1 VGGVLQV
8 SDEVSLSGSGLT
20 ELTIDHVEIFAFR
33 VPVAQGRRA
42 RYGNQSAR
50 TALIVKLLD
59 GDGCWGWGECF
70 TNWPTFGVEHRA
82 RIASDI
88 LTPLVKGFSA
98 GHPEDLSAFLHEQT
112 AIMRIK
118 SNENGPFE
126 QVIAAFDIALWDL
139 WARRLGEPLHRL
151 LGGAGDGS
159 ARIYASGLTSDN
171 IEQSKQWAESRG
183 VRAYKLKV
191 GFGLH
196 EDKAALDQ
204 LIGCIGTAR
213 LMVDADQAWDVDA
226 AVEATKMLSAFD
238 VDWLEE
244 PLRADRPLSEWKALA
259 EQTDIPLAA
268 GENIRGE
275 TNFDAWAAAK
285 VLKILQPDPIKWGGI
300 SQVRNVWAKARAT
313 GLRVC
318 PHYLGGGIG
327 LLATAHLAAAM
338 GDDLLEFD
346 VSENPLRF
354 ALAEPFPEISNGVL
368 KLSQVPG
375 LGVEPDL
382 AALAAWRL

>member
-1 VGGVLQV
+1 
-8 SDEVSLSGSGLT
+8 
-20 ELTIDHVEIFAFR
+20 
-33 VPVAQGRRA
+33 
-42 RYGNQSAR
+42 
-50 TALIVKLLD
+50 
-59 GDGCWGWGECF
+59 
-70 TNWPTFGVEHRA
+70 
-82 RIASDI
+82 
-88 LTPLVKGFSA
+88 
-98 GHPEDLSAFLHEQT
+98 
-112 AIMRIK
+112 MRIK

-139 WARRLGEPLHRL
+139 WARRLGEPLHRV
-151 LGGAGDGS
+151 LGCAGDGS

-171 IEQSKQWAESRG
+171 IEQSTQWAESHG
-183 VRAYKLKV
+183 VQAYKLKV
-191 GFGLH
+191 GFRLH
-196 EDKAALDQ
+196 EDKTALDQ
-204 LIGCIGTAR
+204 LTGRIGKAR
-213 LMVDADQAWDVDA
+213 LMVDADQAWDIDA
-226 AVEATKMLSAFD
+226 AIEATRMLSTFA

-275 TNFDAWAAAK
+275 ADFEAWAAAR

-300 SQVRNVWAKARAT
+300 SKVRKVWARAQAT

-327 LLATAHLAAAM
+327 LLATAHLTAAM

-354 ALAEPFPEISNGVL
+354 ALAEPFPEISDGIL